1 MAVSDE
7 PQELALAMSN
17 SDDAATLVEAVNQAL
32 TDLRESGKL
41 AELSEKYFGADLTN
55 PE

>member
-1 MAVSDE
+1 
-7 PQELALAMSN
+7 MSN